1 MGIRL
6 KSKYYKW
13 KCKFSIIDVVICST
27 MIILTF
33 NIITTFIMEASR
45 GIFTY
50 DTIINSKKYKERRLV
65 NDSLQL
71 ISNIQGQYNILNQG
85 NQALVDAR
93 KYNQDTMDDSYY
105 IGYIYIDEDLK
116 DDKGIPYYITN
127 RGWVSDQIVGG
138 AKADELF
145 EELANKEGIVY
156 YKIDNDKDFN
166 EITKSQ
172 NFSVTPEKKKN
183 MRGINEYYFV
193 RGTVYDNSIVKNR
206 MLFLAFIL
214 NLSLIIVI
222 LIKYEFL
229 FKTKGYIEVIDEI
242 RNSKLGEGVYYLK
255 EVPKRIIKNL
265 NNKVLILISGLI
277 IVNFIV
283 MPFWGLDIQRILI
296 YLGSLLHLNLDM
308 QIIHTTLSLI
318 NLGFILILVTYLIFS
333 ILRNYV
339 FIYEL
344 LDMVREYDKGN
355 MDAELK
361 YKSKSEISEIVQ
373 GIKHMQEGYRQVA
386 EERVKNER
394 LKTELISNVS
404 HDLKTPLTSIIN
416 YVNILGREDITKD
429 EKNEYLKILGAKSQ
443 RLKILIDDLFEM
455 SKLSSGKIKLNKA
468 KVDIVQLIHMI
479 LGEYQEKLKERGL
492 TTKVVT
498 YNESIVMEVDPDKMV
513 RVFDNIITNAL
524 KYSLED
530 TRIYIDIFDDG
541 SWVTISFKNISSY
554 EMNFKPE
561 RMMERFVR
569 ADSSRT
575 SDIEGSGLGLAIVK
589 NILEIHN
596 GDLRLEVEGDMFKVY
611 IMLKK

>member
-1 MGIRL
+1 
-6 KSKYYKW
+6 
-13 KCKFSIIDVVICST
+13 
-27 MIILTF
+27 
-33 NIITTFIMEASR
+33 MEASR

-50 DTIINSKKYKERRLV
+50 DTIINSEKYKERRLV

-93 KYNQDTMDDSYY
+93 KYNQDTIDDSYY
-105 IGYIYIDEDLK
+105 IGYIYIDKDLK

-138 AKADELF
+138 ADADELF
-145 EELANKEGIVY
+145 EELADKEGIVY

-193 RGTVYDNSIVKNR
+193 RGSAYDNSIVKNR
-206 MLFLAFIL
+206 ILFLAFIL

-229 FKTKGYIEVIDEI
+229 FKTKGYIQVINEI
-242 RNSKLGEGVYYLK
+242 RNSKLGECAYYLK
-255 EVPKRIIKNL
+255 EVPKRVIKNL

-277 IVNFIV
+277 VIKFIV
-283 MPFWGLDIQRILI
+283 MPFWGKDIQRIMI

-308 QIIHTTLSLI
+308 QIINTTLSLV
-318 NLGFILILVTYLIFS
+318 NLVCILILSTYLIFS

-361 YKSKSEISEIVQ
+361 YKSKSEIHEIVQ

-416 YVNILGREDITKD
+416 YVNILGREDITKE
-429 EKNEYLKILGAKSQ
+429 EKDEYLKILGAKSQ

-498 YNESIVMEVDPDKMV
+498 YNESIVMDVDPDKMV

-611 IMLKK
+611 VMLKK

>member
-1 MGIRL
+1 
-6 KSKYYKW
+6 
-13 KCKFSIIDVVICST
+13 
-27 MIILTF
+27 
-33 NIITTFIMEASR
+33 MEASR

-50 DTIINSKKYKERRLV
+50 DTIINSEKYKERRLV

-93 KYNQDTMDDSYY
+93 KYNHDTMDDSYY

-116 DDKGIPYYITN
+116 DDKGVPYYITN

-138 AKADELF
+138 ANADELF
-145 EELANKEGIVY
+145 EDLANKEGIVY

-193 RGTVYDNSIVKNR
+193 RGSVYDNSIVKNR
-206 MLFLAFIL
+206 IFFFAFII
-214 NLSLIIVI
+214 NLALIIVI

-229 FKTKGYIEVIDEI
+229 FRRKGYVEVINEI
-242 RNSKLGEGVYYLK
+242 RNSKLGECAYYLK

-277 IVNFIV
+277 IINFIV
-283 MPFWGLDIQRILI
+283 MPFWGNDIKRILI

-308 QIIHTTLSLI
+308 LIIHTTLSLI

-416 YVNILGREDITKD
+416 YVNILGREDVTNE
-429 EKNEYLKILGAKSQ
+429 EKNEYLKILGSKSQ

-479 LGEYQEKLKERGL
+479 LGEHQEKLKERGL

-498 YNESIVMEVDPDKMV
+498 YNESIVMDVDPDKMV

-611 IMLKK
+611 VMLKK

>member
-498 YNESIVMEVDPDKMV
+498 YNESIVMDVDPDKMV